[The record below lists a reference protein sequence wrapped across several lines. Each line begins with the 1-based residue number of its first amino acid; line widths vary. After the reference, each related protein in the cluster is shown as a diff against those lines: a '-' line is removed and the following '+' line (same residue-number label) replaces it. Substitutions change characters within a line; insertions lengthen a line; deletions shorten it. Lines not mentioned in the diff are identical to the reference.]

1 MGLGFEWDEG
11 KAQTN
16 LRKHRVSFDEAISVF
31 SDPLAIT
38 IPDPDHSE
46 SEDRFVDIGRSDRG
60 VVLIVVYTERGD
72 NIRIISCRKATPEE
86 RRFYEEGND

>member
-46 SEDRFVDIGRSDRG
+46 REDRFVDIGRSDKG
-60 VVLIVVYTERGD
+60 TVLIVVYTERGD

-86 RRFYEEGND
+86 RSFYEEGND